1 MLPSLKKKKKKG
13 RKEKKKG
20 KSYSPQAFLLFASG
34 PLSLQQT
41 ETGVYCG
48 HAFPF
53 QIPIKE
59 ERNIQVAVESHFSV
73 PLVHILMIDLHLLL
87 CQHSF
92 QGFFNDRSPFLWIF

>member
-1 MLPSLKKKKKKG
+1 M
-13 RKEKKKG
+13 EN
-20 KSYSPQAFLLFASG
+20 YSPQAFLLFASG
-34 PLSLQQT
+34 PLSLQQI

-53 QIPIKE
+53 QIPVKE
-59 ERNIQVAVESHFSV
+59 EWNTQAAVESHFSV

-92 QGFFNDRSPFLWIF
+92 QGFF